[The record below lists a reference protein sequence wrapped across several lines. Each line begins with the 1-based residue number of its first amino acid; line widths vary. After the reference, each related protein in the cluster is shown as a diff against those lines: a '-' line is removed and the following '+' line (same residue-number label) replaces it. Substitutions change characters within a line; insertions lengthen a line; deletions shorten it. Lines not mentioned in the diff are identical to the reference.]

1 MNNISPKYLM
11 KLVTD
16 IDIAIWK
23 EYNSY
28 ENVALYIDK
37 WHVIEQGD
45 WNNYYENFAI
55 KKKSN
60 GQIDLKQTLH
70 DIQDEL
76 LLKIAIDV
84 GVDTPDFIPSVP
96 MFKNE
101 IKSNYISA
109 NATFEKALKQI
120 EVHPDIAIG
129 LANSALESIIK
140 EILKDERMSSKIKG
154 NETMYVLST
163 VILKE
168 FRLLSD
174 TNLPKE
180 IKTIGNSLLTINQS
194 IEKIRSEKTDFHGKT
209 QEDYVIEDPLYTYF
223 IVNSV
228 TTIGL
233 FLNSYYKLK
242 FPKPIVEDNKVID
255 DLPF

>member
-70 DIQDEL
+70 AIQDEL

-120 EVHPDIAIG
+120 EIHPDIAIG

-242 FPKPIVEDNKVID
+242 FPKPIVEDNKV
-255 DLPF
+255 DL

>member
-70 DIQDEL
+70 AIQDEL